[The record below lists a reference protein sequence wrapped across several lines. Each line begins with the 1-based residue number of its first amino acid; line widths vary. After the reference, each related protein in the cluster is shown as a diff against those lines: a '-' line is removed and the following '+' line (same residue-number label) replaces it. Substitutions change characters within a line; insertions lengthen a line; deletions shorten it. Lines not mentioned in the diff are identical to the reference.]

1 MTDRVGEIRPSLAPG
16 TSDTANSIRVD
27 RVSAEVMMMLL
38 ADARLPT
45 GAHTQSAGLEAALR
59 GGMAPVDVPR
69 YIRARLRT
77 VTAVEAAAAVIARV
91 RTVDASLGL
100 TMNGIPTPG
109 GDRIPAPRDD
119 RTPAQSRDRTPAQSR
134 DRTPAQSR
142 DRTPAQS
149 RDRTPAQSR
158 DRTPALTSPDNPDLP
173 AALAAVDAAWRART
187 ISPALRETSV
197 LLGRGYA
204 RLVRRLWPGSRGA
217 EALSG
222 IGKPGRAVVLG
233 VAAALAGLSA
243 AQLIRLIGYDDVQTV
258 AAATLKLE
266 PLDPVVTTGWVMSAA
281 PEIERLVGELAAIDD
296 IEQMPAFG
304 APLIEQWAQVHA
316 TTSQRL
322 FRA

>member
-1 MTDRVGEIRPSLAPG
+1 M
-16 TSDTANSIRVD
+16 
-27 RVSAEVMMMLL
+27 
-38 ADARLPT
+38 
-45 GAHTQSAGLEAALR
+45 
-59 GGMAPVDVPR
+59 
-69 YIRARLRT
+69 
-77 VTAVEAAAAVIARV
+77 
-91 RTVDASLGL
+91 
-100 TMNGIPTPG
+100 
-109 GDRIPAPRDD
+109 
-119 RTPAQSRDRTPAQSR
+119 
-134 DRTPAQSR
+134 
-142 DRTPAQS
+142 
-149 RDRTPAQSR
+149 
-158 DRTPALTSPDNPDLP
+158 
-173 AALAAVDAAWRART
+173 DAAWRART

-204 RLVRRLWPGSRGA
+204 RLVQKLWPESQA
-217 EALSG
+217 AQALSV

-281 PEIERLVGELAAIDD
+281 PDIERLVVELAEIDD

-304 APLIEQWAQVHA
+304 APLIEQWAQIHA